1 MEEENKQSNTV
12 RIVVWIVVLLF
23 LLGTIFYFAGFRIN
37 MKPFGI
43 KSPGSLHL
51 LNIPEDTTII
61 IDNNTHKKSASGT
74 EASLIRF
81 IPSGTHTVS
90 VFKEGFWPWQKEVNI
105 SSGKQDEL
113 KPLLINKNPVGKVVE
128 TTDPKYQEVQK
139 MITDTSIQNSAT
151 SSDGLVSL
159 HKEGNL
165 LKARFE
171 GDLSKAPRPFCS
183 IDSCE
188 AEIVAFVSETQL
200 RSIGFYKD
208 RNDVALV
215 AVSNGIYAVELDEDA
230 FKNFQPLYKGKSPL
244 FAVDKE
250 GRLYILDEG
259 TLMELYWQ

>member
-1 MEEENKQSNTV
+1 MEESNKQNNIV
-12 RIVVWIVVLLF
+12 RLIVWIVVLIF

-37 MKPFGI
+37 MKPFRI
-43 KSPGSLHL
+43 ESPGSLHL
-51 LNIPEDTTII
+51 TNLPEDTTII
-61 IDNNTHKKSASGT
+61 IDNNSHKKSGSST

-81 IPSGTHTVS
+81 IPAGTHTVS
-90 VFKEGFWPWQKEVNI
+90 VFKEGFWPWQKEI
-105 SSGKQDEL
+105 SINSGKQDEVR
-113 KPLLINKNPVGKVVE
+113 PLLINKNPVGEVIE
-128 TTDPKYQEVQK
+128 TTDQKYQEIQK
-139 MITDTSIQNSAT
+139 IINSTLIQTSAT
-151 SSDGLVSL
+151 SSDGIVSL

-165 LKARFE
+165 LKAHFE
-171 GDLSKAPRPFCS
+171 GELSKAPRPFCS
-183 IDSCE
+183 ADSCE
-188 AEIVAFVSETQL
+188 AEIIAFVSETPL